1 MSIDIF
7 AGSNAAWLIPA
18 LSVLAFPITLFLG
31 RFLPGK
37 GSFIPIVAIAAGFIL
52 FWFVLSDFLS
62 GGSVPLHVDIEWIN
76 IGFWEITWGF
86 LVDRISVVMLGLIT
100 FVALLVQVYS
110 LQYMKGD
117 SRYGWYFS
125 LHALF
130 AGSMLLV
137 VLADNLLFLY
147 FAWELV
153 GLGAY
158 LLIGFWFDRRSA
170 AEAAKKAFI
179 TTRIGDVGLLI
190 GIIILF
196 KATGTFHISSIIHVA
211 QNGGISD
218 STIMWSSLLI
228 FLGAMGKSGQFP
240 LHVWLPD
247 AMEGP
252 TPVSALIHAATMVAA
267 GVYLV
272 ARMMPLFDLVPE
284 MQLIVVITGLFTFI
298 FAGFIALVMTD
309 MKRILAYS
317 TISHLGLMMLSI
329 GTGAVGAALFHLVV
343 HGISKALLFLGAG
356 NVMHSTNDETDCW
369 RLGGLKSKMP
379 ITAGIFLIGS
389 LSLAGIA
396 PLSGFFSKDEILSSV
411 YQEMGLGFL
420 IVTLAGGFI
429 SALYIARLFL
439 ITFTGTSRTDAAKNA
454 HESPVLMLFP
464 VVMLT
469 IVAIFLGMVAIP
481 MGEFKG
487 FTSFVEQESKF
498 HIIPWLLVVSLL
510 IAILGVVV
518 GWLYYGKSRL
528 SHKSMALR
536 LGFMY
541 KGALKGF
548 WIDAI
553 YQFVIDRIVLESGR
567 LIATFDRIVIND
579 TGIDGSAKSV
589 LLSALKV
596 RLIQTGKIYNY
607 GTAMAFGVFLAVIV
621 WWVF

>member
-153 GLGAY
+153 GLGSY

-272 ARMMPLFDLVPE
+272 ARMMPLFALVPE

-420 IVTLAGGFI
+420 IVTLAGGFV

-464 VVMLT
+464 VVMLM

-498 HIIPWLLVVSLL
+498 HIIPWLLVVSLS

>member
-37 GSFIPIVAIAAGFIL
+37 GSFIPIAAIAAGFIL

-76 IGFWEITWGF
+76 IGFWKITWGF

-153 GLGAY
+153 GLGSY

-272 ARMMPLFDLVPE
+272 ARMMPLFALVPE

-420 IVTLAGGFI
+420 IVTLAGGFV

-498 HIIPWLLVVSLL
+498 HVIPWLIVVSLL
-510 IAILGVVV
+510 IAIFGVVV

-567 LIATFDRIVIND
+567 LVATFDRIVIND

>member
-7 AGSNAAWLIPA
+7 TGSNAAWLIPA
-18 LSVLAFPITLFLG
+18 LSILAFPITIVLG

-37 GSFIPIVAIAAGFIL
+37 GSFIPIVAIMAGFIL
-52 FWFVLSDFLS
+52 FWFVLFDFLS
-62 GGSVPLHVDIEWIN
+62 GGSVPLHVDIDWID
-76 IGFWEITWGF
+76 IGFWKITWGF

-117 SRYGWYFS
+117 RRYGWYFS

-153 GLGAY
+153 GLGSY

-196 KATGTFHISSIIHVA
+196 KATGTFHISSIVHVA

-218 STIMWSSLLI
+218 STILWASLLI

-284 MQLIVVITGLFTFI
+284 IQVIVAVTGLFTFI

-309 MKRILAYS
+309 IKRILAYS

-329 GTGAVGAALFHLVV
+329 GTGGVGAALFHLVV

-356 NVMHSTNDETDCW
+356 NIMHGTSDETDCW
-369 RLGGLKSKMP
+369 SLGGLKSKMP
-379 ITAGIFLIGS
+379 VTTGIILIGS

-396 PLSGFFSKDEILSSV
+396 PLSGFFS
-411 YQEMGLGFL
+411 
-420 IVTLAGGFI
+420 
-429 SALYIARLFL
+429 
-439 ITFTGTSRTDAAKNA
+439 
-454 HESPVLMLFP
+454 
-464 VVMLT
+464 
-469 IVAIFLGMVAIP
+469 
-481 MGEFKG
+481 
-487 FTSFVEQESKF
+487 
-498 HIIPWLLVVSLL
+498 
-510 IAILGVVV
+510 
-518 GWLYYGKSRL
+518 
-528 SHKSMALR
+528 
-536 LGFMY
+536 
-541 KGALKGF
+541 
-548 WIDAI
+548 
-553 YQFVIDRIVLESGR
+553 
-567 LIATFDRIVIND
+567 
-579 TGIDGSAKSV
+579 
-589 LLSALKV
+589 
-596 RLIQTGKIYNY
+596 
-607 GTAMAFGVFLAVIV
+607 
-621 WWVF
+621 